1 MDVGAAEALAL
12 ALLSWPRCGDIVVN
26 VSGAVY
32 NLCGEA
38 DDDED
43 DEDEDEEGGGR
54 SEGKGGDPGGGP
66 AARRRRQRLLDA
78 GLRGLLSAAAGS
90 GELSEEARAGTCRAR
105 MMGTLPT
112 SHVFDTPVFVCV
124 IRPC

>member
-12 ALLSWPRCGDIVVN
+12 ALLSWPRSGDIVVN

-43 DEDEDEEGGGR
+43 EDEEEGGGR

-66 AARRRRQRLLDA
+66 AARRRQRLLDA
-78 GLRGLLSAAAGS
+78 GLRGLLSSAAGS

-124 IRPC
+124 IRLC

>member
-38 DDDED
+38 DDEED
-43 DEDEDEEGGGR
+43 DDEEDEDEEGGGR

-66 AARRRRQRLLDA
+66 AARRRQRLLDA
-78 GLRGLLSAAAGS
+78 GLRGLLSSAAGS

-105 MMGTLPT
+105 MMVT
-112 SHVFDTPVFVCV
+112 FR
-124 IRPC
+124 IPCF